1 MGEAMRHVL
10 YLVTAGMLLVSGP
23 LGCSKRTASSSEA
36 IQHAKT
42 LKTPERQ
49 ADYLVSRAQAF
60 VNSEDY
66 QEAIKTAQYVLLS
79 VDSRSLAAAGLL
91 EQAKAK
97 LAADA
102 QAVLGDTKKRVGP

>member
-1 MGEAMRHVL
+1 MKHELWLAAIAITGFLGVL
-10 YLVTAGMLLVSGP
+10 A
-23 LGCSKRTASSSEA
+23 GCSKQAASSSEA

-42 LKTPERQ
+42 LKTSEQQ
-49 ADYLVSRAQAF
+49 ADYLVSQTRTF
-60 VNSEDY
+60 VNSENY

-79 VDSRSLAAAGLL
+79 VDTHSHAATDLL

-102 QAVLGDTKKRVGP
+102 QAVIGDRKKPVGL

>member
-1 MGEAMRHVL
+1 MKHGLVLAVIAMAGLGVL
-10 YLVTAGMLLVSGP
+10 A
-23 LGCSKRTASSSEA
+23 GCSKQAASSSEA

-42 LKTPERQ
+42 LKTLEQQ

-66 QEAIKTAQYVLLS
+66 QEAIKTAQYVLSS
-79 VDSRSLAAAGLL
+79 VDAHSRAAADLL
-91 EQAKAK
+91 GQARAK

-102 QAVLGDTKKRVGP
+102 QAVVDDAKKPAGL

>member
-1 MGEAMRHVL
+1 MAAVAIAGLGVL
-10 YLVTAGMLLVSGP
+10 A
-23 LGCSKRTASSSEA
+23 GCSKQAASSSEA

-49 ADYLVSRAQAF
+49 ADYLVSQTRAF

-66 QEAIKTAQYVLLS
+66 QEAIKTAHYVLSS
-79 VDSRSLAAAGLL
+79 VDAHSHAATDLL

-102 QAVLGDTKKRVGP
+102 QAVIGETKKQVGL